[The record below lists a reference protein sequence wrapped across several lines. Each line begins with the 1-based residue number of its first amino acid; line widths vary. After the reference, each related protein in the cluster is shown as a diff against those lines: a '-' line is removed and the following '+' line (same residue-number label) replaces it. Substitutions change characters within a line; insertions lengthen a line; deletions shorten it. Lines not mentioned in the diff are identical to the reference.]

1 MRYLLFK
8 RTSMLSKSHRL
19 TLLFIFGFIAPFY
32 AQTAIER
39 EKMAEIKADSLANMG
54 EYKDAGQE
62 LFRLAEWLSEQD
74 SIRLAGKYYKKA
86 GLYFSEE
93 EKLSD
98 QAHSAFDKAA
108 TIFKKLNL
116 PVEEAYIFLKKAICF
131 HQNYDYPNALEEY
144 LKAQHQFE
152 QLNYKKG
159 EAEVLMEIGV
169 FYRDCENM
177 PAAFEAENKA
187 LAIHENLKDSSN
199 LYYEFF
205 NLGMFNDETKNYDK
219 ALEYYFKALPLSTA
233 NENILLNNISNTYKN
248 QKNYSKA
255 LVYAQ
260 NALKSAIADEDEES
274 LPIIYSTLCEINI
287 LLGQNQKA
295 LEYGKK
301 SLRGA
306 ESIDNLE
313 ILKIAH
319 HNLSEIYEKLGK
331 TSEALFYHKSYIALK
346 DSISN
351 DEKDREIDRRISK
364 FEYEKK
370 QKDQKDKQE
379 KLDLMAKTEL
389 GRQKMM
395 LNVFI
400 GGFAFMLLIAGLI
413 FRSYRR
419 EQHTKSIIQ
428 QEKQKSDDLLLNIL
442 PAQAAE
448 ELKTKGFS
456 DARLYAH
463 ATVLFTDF
471 KDFTV
476 ISEIVTPA
484 ALVKMIDF
492 YFSEF
497 DRITV
502 KYNIEKIKTVGD
514 AYVCAN
520 GLNNTET
527 DRPHNMV
534 LAAMEFQKFSLQQQK
549 KCEAEGIP
557 FFQCRVGLHT
567 GPVVAG
573 VVGIKKFTYDIWGDT
588 VNVAARMEQHGEPG
602 KINVSEAT
610 YLLIK
615 DQFSCEYRGK
625 ILAKNKGEVSM
636 YFVNGTHDTIN

>member
-1 MRYLLFK
+1 
-8 RTSMLSKSHRL
+8 MLGLGHSSA
-19 TLLFIFGFIAPFY
+19 G
-32 AQTAIER
+32 QTALD
-39 EKMAEIKADSLANMG
+39 KGKKSVFTADSLATLG
-54 EYKDAGQE
+54 QYKDAGQE
-62 LFRLAEWLSEQD
+62 LFRLGDWLASQD
-74 SIRLAGKYYKKA
+74 SFLRSGEVFREAGNYFAQGENLVSLAISAYDKSIDNYKKI
-86 GLYFSEE
+86 
-93 EKLSD
+93 K
-98 QAHSAFDKAA
+98 
-108 TIFKKLNL
+108 L
-116 PVEEAYIFLKKAICF
+116 PVEEAFSILRKAICY
-131 HQNYDYPNALEEY
+131 HQNFDHPNALVEY

-152 QLNYKKG
+152 QLNHKKG
-159 EAEVLMEIGV
+159 EAEVLMELGV
-169 FYRDCENM
+169 FYRDFENM

-199 LYYEFF
+199 LYYDFF
-205 NLGMFNDETKNYDK
+205 NLGMFNDESKEYDK
-219 ALEYYFKALPLSTA
+219 ALVYYFKALDLSSEA
-233 NENILLNNISNTYKN
+233 ENILFNNIANTYKN
-248 QKNYSKA
+248 QKNYPKA
-255 LVYAQ
+255 LVFAQ
-260 NALKSAIADEDEES
+260 NALKSAIEEEDEES
-274 LPIIYSTLCEINI
+274 LPTIYSTLCEINF
-287 LLGQNQKA
+287 LLGRNDKA
-295 LEYGKK
+295 MEYGKN
-301 SLRGA
+301 SLAGA
-306 ESIDNLE
+306 KKLNNLE

-319 HNLSEIYEKLGK
+319 HNLSQIYEKQGK
-331 TSEALFYHKSYIALK
+331 SAEALFYHKTYISLK
-346 DSISN
+346 DSIN
-351 DEKDREIDRRISK
+351 N
-364 FEYEKK
+364 
-370 QKDQKDKQE
+370 KDKGRELTRLSMQFEFDKNKQAQLLEQE
-379 KLDLMAKTEL
+379 KRDVQAKIES

-400 GGFAFMLLIAGLI
+400 GGFAVMLLIAGLI

-419 EQHTKSIIQ
+419 EQHNKNIIQ

-448 ELKTKGFS
+448 ELKAKGYS

-471 KDFTV
+471 KDFTL
-476 ISEIVTPA
+476 ISEVVTPA

-497 DRITV
+497 DRITA

-534 LAAMEFQKFSLQQQK
+534 LAAMEFQKFSLEQQK

-557 FFQCRVGLHT
+557 FFLCRIGIHT

-588 VNVAARMEQHGEPG
+588 VNVAARMEQHGEPN

-615 DQFSCEYRGK
+615 DDFSCEYRGK

-636 YFVNGTHDTIN
+636 YFVDGIHNG